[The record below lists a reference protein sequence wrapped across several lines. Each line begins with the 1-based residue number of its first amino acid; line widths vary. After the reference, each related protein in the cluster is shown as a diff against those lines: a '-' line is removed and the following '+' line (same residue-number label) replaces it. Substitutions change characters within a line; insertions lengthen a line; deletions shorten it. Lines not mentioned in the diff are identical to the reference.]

1 MFVYIIDPRI
11 LNTFKFPALVIIK
24 AGTRHLPFSAL
35 VFCQIPLE
43 LLSGFVFT
51 NLRHTFATLNTMG
64 KGIDIAEICGG
75 EARTTQVGTRRHM
88 SHRRCL
94 NFHLETTLCYVHVL
108 GIANFEART
117 GNGAIPVTDST
128 SAYPCRAHKPGEH
141 WHRTRKPGVCRYP
154 GDEPWSP
161 RCEGCRKDKPR
172 KRKYPRDP
180 RVPVSSEPITGSL
193 GTPGERRA
201 GDR

>member
-11 LNTFKFPALVIIK
+11 LNTVKFLASVIIK

-94 NFHLETTLCYVHVL
+94 NFHLETTFCCEHLL
-108 GIANFEART
+108 GITIVEVRT
-117 GNGAIPVTDST
+117 GDEDSPVADST
-128 SAYPCRAHKPGEH
+128 SAYPCRALKPGEH
-141 WHRTRKPGVCRYP
+141 WHFTRKPGECRYP
-154 GDEPWSP
+154 GD
-161 RCEGCRKDKPR
+161 KPR
-172 KRKYPRDP
+172 PPRYD
-180 RVPVSSEPITGSL
+180 GC
-193 GTPGERRA
+193 
-201 GDR
+201 